1 MLVESVD
8 GSRAL
13 LGRSKRMR
21 PGMMT
26 CLSGFIEQ
34 VCSIPYPWV
43 AEVGSSR
50 VHLSRAGHN

>member
-1 MLVESVD
+1 MQAIMLVESVD

-21 PGMMT
+21 PGMLT

-34 VCSIPYPWV
+34 VCLV
-43 AEVGSSR
+43 RELLALVEG
-50 VHLSRAGHN
+50 LK